1 MRKKY
6 LSALLFGALL
16 VTSAGT
22 FTSCKDY
29 DDDINNLQEQ
39 ITANADAIKS
49 LEELVKNGKY
59 VTAVAMEGQVI
70 TFTFSDGSTTPIT
83 IPEGEKGQTVVVE
96 NNELYIDGEPT
107 GIKVAEVAT
116 AEAGLV
122 KAENGTW
129 WVLGEDGEYTNT
141 NIPVSGVTVSGSEA
155 DGYTFTIYDANG
167 GKQTVQLPSAASL
180 ITSIELKTTSNVIAL
195 EHAGF
200 TNPGNTW
207 KGKATL
213 PSTGTEIYVGGSIDV
228 RVNPVDAPVSD
239 VEFTLINPKNTTL
252 DHVVMTA
259 ASSNVSDNPTIG
271 EMAGR
276 ATHPGNG
283 LYTLSV
289 KSFTLTQDEQT
300 NINWGNKGVS
310 TSAITDA
317 NIASAWAINA
327 NSEARSAYGVAVS
340 ATKAGELTKIQVK
353 DVDNSE
359 ATLNATTAT
368 TVTLKVGQTY
378 KIQGVDKDQ
387 YLYDVWFEFSDTDK
401 KVFGI
406 EYDDLNRTFKIT
418 KNPDSATTKDVTIS
432 VTVHTLDIAG
442 RMKSAEYTIKLS
454 AEVSSNIAYD
464 AVTFNVA
471 NLMDQNYNNDAIVL
485 SIDKFK
491 EANTANWDK
500 IIYGA
505 KLSDITYNVYNDAAC
520 TQFLKTI
527 DAKTTTTGTT
537 VIPNGSLT
545 ALYGKADGK
554 VADEVSNLQ
563 NIVLNVNLDNKS
575 GLSLDKQYYLKVS
588 FMNGS
593 ASTAEAIS
601 SFVVPVT
608 FTAPSVAD
616 LFVPK
621 EGFVDA
627 DGNIVMYY
635 DKNTDDKPQKVST
648 FFKSYDSAAKL
659 EFATDDKITLMP
671 GVDKTSSELA
681 QFVKEDATNT
691 TTPEIGFAKEN
702 NPTVASFVDLD
713 NTGWGDGTGRELGYG
728 QVLTVKATAKTD
740 NSGAYVFNGTGWK
753 YAEKSDKISTKF
765 TVKVMSPIYEGQI
778 SYEGDAISVKAN
790 NEGGALITADMVW
803 LTDYNK
809 NKYTIVP
816 NKDGFG
822 NKPGSVVEQN
832 PIIENGQ
839 SVIKDHWSA
848 AQIANVVIDASNS
861 DYISTVQYR
870 LPKAATETTPAVEGA
885 FVITARGVV
894 KTVTDHVN
902 IKVTDRWG
910 YTKTFT
916 NVPIQIV
923 VE

>member
-1 MRKKY
+1 
-6 LSALLFGALL
+6 
-16 VTSAGT
+16 
-22 FTSCKDY
+22 
-29 DDDINNLQEQ
+29 
-39 ITANADAIKS
+39 
-49 LEELVKNGKY
+49 
-59 VTAVAMEGQVI
+59 
-70 TFTFSDGSTTPIT
+70 
-83 IPEGEKGQTVVVE
+83 
-96 NNELYIDGEPT
+96 
-107 GIKVAEVAT
+107 
-116 AEAGLV
+116 
-122 KAENGTW
+122 
-129 WVLGEDGEYTNT
+129 
-141 NIPVSGVTVSGSEA
+141 
-155 DGYTFTIYDANG
+155 
-167 GKQTVQLPSAASL
+167 
-180 ITSIELKTTSNVIAL
+180 
-195 EHAGF
+195 
-200 TNPGNTW
+200 
-207 KGKATL
+207 
-213 PSTGTEIYVGGSIDV
+213 
-228 RVNPVDAPVSD
+228 
-239 VEFTLINPKNTTL
+239 
-252 DHVVMTA
+252 
-259 ASSNVSDNPTIG
+259 
-271 EMAGR
+271 
-276 ATHPGNG
+276 
-283 LYTLSV
+283 
-289 KSFTLTQDEQT
+289 
-300 NINWGNKGVS
+300 
-310 TSAITDA
+310 
-317 NIASAWAINA
+317 
-327 NSEARSAYGVAVS
+327 
-340 ATKAGELTKIQVK
+340 
-353 DVDNSE
+353 
-359 ATLNATTAT
+359 
-368 TVTLKVGQTY
+368 
-378 KIQGVDKDQ
+378 
-387 YLYDVWFEFSDTDK
+387 
-401 KVFGI
+401 
-406 EYDDLNRTFKIT
+406 
-418 KNPDSATTKDVTIS
+418 
-432 VTVHTLDIAG
+432 
-442 RMKSAEYTIKLS
+442 MKSAKYTIKLS

-471 NLMDQNYNNDAIVL
+471 NLKDQNYNNDAIVL

-520 TQFLKTI
+520 TQLLKTI
-527 DAKTTTTGTT
+527 DAKTTPTGTT
-537 VIPNGSLT
+537 VTPNGSLT

-593 ASTAEAIS
+593 TNTAEAIS

-627 DGNIVMYY
+627 DGNVVMYY
-635 DKNTDDKPQKVST
+635 DKNTDSKPQQVKT
-648 FFKSYDSAAKL
+648 FFTSTDAAATLTFDTNTVFTLNGVEFKSNELAEFVKDADGNTETNATSKSYIQLSDS
-659 EFATDDKITLMP
+659 D
-671 GVDKTSSELA
+671 
-681 QFVKEDATNT
+681 
-691 TTPEIGFAKEN
+691 
-702 NPTVASFVDLD
+702 
-713 NTGWGDGTGRELGYG
+713 WGDGTGREFGYG
-728 QVLTVKATAKTD
+728 QVLTVKATAAKD
-740 NSGAYVFNGTGWK
+740 KSNAYVFNGTGWK

-902 IKVTDRWG
+902 IQVTDRWG

-916 NVPIQIV
+916 NVPIKIIV
-923 VE
+923 EE

>member
-1 MRKKY
+1 MHFCSERFCS
-6 LSALLFGALL
+6 LQQ
-16 VTSAGT
+16 
-22 FTSCKDY
+22 
-29 DDDINNLQEQ
+29 INNLQEQ
-39 ITANADAIKS
+39 ITANADAIKA
-49 LEELVKNGKY
+49 LQDLVSNGDY
-59 VTAVAMEGQVI
+59 VTNIEKSAEGLVVTFKNAGPQTI
-70 TFTFSDGSTTPIT
+70 TLEDKVGSVVTVNE
-83 IPEGEKGQTVVVE
+83 EGV
-96 NNELYIDGEPT
+96 LCIDGEPT
-107 GIKVAEVAT
+107 EIKVATSTGE
-116 AEAGLV
+116 ES
-122 KAENGTW
+122 KDQIIIENNMW
-129 WVLGEDGEYTNT
+129 SVLQEDGTYKST
-141 NIPVSGVTVSGSEA
+141 NIPVSGVSVSGSAAE
-155 DGYTFTIYDANG
+155 GYTFTIYENG
-167 GKQTVQLPSAASL
+167 KEPQSVKLPSAASL
-180 ITSIELKTTSNVIAL
+180 ITSIDLKDLSAANRVIAL
-195 EHAGF
+195 EHSTF
-200 TNPGNTW
+200 TNPGSAW

-213 PSTGTEIYVGGSIDV
+213 PSNYTEIYVGGQIDV
-228 RVNPVDAPVSD
+228 RVNPVDAPVTD
-239 VEFTLINPKNTTL
+239 AEFTLINPKNTTL
-252 DHVVMTA
+252 SHVVMTA
-259 ASSNVSDNPTIG
+259 ASSDVKDNPTIG
-271 EMAGR
+271 DMAGR
-276 ATHPGNG
+276 AVYEGNG

-289 KSFTLTQDEQT
+289 KSFTLTQDEQN
-300 NINWGNKGVS
+300 NINWANKGVS
-310 TSAITDA
+310 TAAIDD
-317 NIASAWAINA
+317 NNLDDASAWAINA
-327 NSEARSAYGVAVS
+327 NSEARSTYGIAVS
-340 ATKAGELTKIQVK
+340 AREAGELTKIQVK

-378 KIQGVDKDQ
+378 KIQGVDEDQ

-537 VIPNGSLT
+537 VIPKGSLT

-593 ASTAEAIS
+593 TSTAEAEAIS

-627 DGNIVMYY
+627 DGNVVMYY
-635 DKNTDDKPQKVST
+635 DKNTDSKPQQVKT
-648 FFKSYDSAAKL
+648 FFTSTDAAATLTFDTNTVFTLNGVEFKSNDLAEFVKDADGNTETNATSKSYIQLSDS
-659 EFATDDKITLMP
+659 D
-671 GVDKTSSELA
+671 
-681 QFVKEDATNT
+681 
-691 TTPEIGFAKEN
+691 
-702 NPTVASFVDLD
+702 
-713 NTGWGDGTGRELGYG
+713 WGDGTGREFGYG
-728 QVLTVKATAKTD
+728 QVLTVKATAAKD
-740 NSGAYVFNGTGWK
+740 NSNAYVFNGTGWK

-902 IKVTDRWG
+902 IQVTDRWG

-916 NVPIQIV
+916 NTRWRN
-923 VE
+923 

>member
-16 VTSAGT
+16 FASAGT

-29 DDDINNLQEQ
+29 DDDINNLQTQ
-39 ITANADAIKS
+39 ITANAQGIEELKS
-49 LEELVKNGKY
+49 LVENGDY
-59 VTAVAMEGQVI
+59 VTNVEKSADGLVI
-70 TFTFSDGSTTPIT
+70 TFKNAGTQTITLEDKVGSVVTVNEDG
-83 IPEGEKGQTVVVE
+83 V
-96 NNELYIDGEPT
+96 LCIDGEPT
-107 GIKVAEVAT
+107 EIKVATSTGE
-116 AEAGLV
+116 ES
-122 KAENGTW
+122 KDQIIIENNMW
-129 WVLGEDGEYTNT
+129 SVLQEDGTYKST
-141 NIPVSGVTVSGSEA
+141 NIPVSGVSVSGSAAE
-155 DGYTFTIYDANG
+155 GYTFTIYENG
-167 GKQTVQLPSAASL
+167 KEPQTVKLPSAASL
-180 ITSIELKTTSNVIAL
+180 ITSIDLKDLNLKNRVIKL
-195 EHAGF
+195 EHSTF
-200 TNPGNTW
+200 TKPGSEW

-213 PSTGTEIYVGGSIDV
+213 PSTGTEIYVGGQIDV
-228 RVNPVDAPVSD
+228 RVNPVDAPVTD
-239 VEFTLINPKNTTL
+239 AEFTLINPKNTTL
-252 DHVVMTA
+252 SHVVMTA
-259 ASSNVSDNPTIG
+259 ASSDINGTTIG
-271 EMAGR
+271 DMAGR
-276 ATHPGNG
+276 AVYEGNG

-289 KSFTLTQDEQT
+289 KSFTLTKDEQN
-300 NINWGNKGVS
+300 NINWESKGVS
-310 TSAITDA
+310 TKEITDI
-317 NIASAWAINA
+317 NTASAWAINA
-327 NSEARSAYGVAVS
+327 NSEARSAYGIAVS
-340 ATKAGELTKIQVK
+340 ATEAEELKTIEIK
-353 DVDNSE
+353 DVENSD
-359 ATLNATTAT
+359 ATLAKEEEDATAKE
-368 TVTLKVGQTY
+368 VTLKVGQSY
-378 KIQGVDKDQ
+378 KIQGLVDEDQDLDQDQ
-387 YLYDVWFEFSDTDK
+387 YLYDVWFEFSDKDK
-401 KVFGI
+401 EVFGI

-418 KNPDSATTKDVTIS
+418 KNPDTATTKDVEIP

-442 RMKSAEYTIKLS
+442 KQKSAEYTIKLS

-464 AVTFNVA
+464 AVTFNIA
-471 NLMDQNYNNDAIVL
+471 NLLDLDYNNNAFVL

-491 EANTANWDK
+491 EANTADWDK

-505 KLSDITYNVYNDAAC
+505 SLSNITY
-520 TQFLKTI
+520 TI
-527 DAKTTTTGTT
+527 YTKADCSDKGTT
-537 VIPNGSLT
+537 INVNLDGDDKAQGSLI
-545 ALYGKADGK
+545 ASYGKSDGK
-554 VADEVSNLQ
+554 EATEVSNLQ
-563 NIVLNVNLDNKS
+563 NIVLTVDTENKN

-588 FMNGS
+588 FNNNDKE
-593 ASTAEAIS
+593 TIS

-627 DGNIVMYY
+627 DGNVVMYY
-635 DKNTDDKPQKVST
+635 NKNTDNKPQEVKS
-648 FFKSYDSAAKL
+648 FFTTTDATANL
-659 EFATDDKITLMP
+659 EFD
-671 GVDKTSSELA
+671 
-681 QFVKEDATNT
+681 TNT
-691 TTPEIGFAKEN
+691 VFTLNGTKYASKDLAKFVTDEEGKTTASTATSASYILLNEN
-702 NPTVASFVDLD
+702 
-713 NTGWGDGTGRELGYG
+713 GWQDGTGRELGYG
-728 QVLTVKATAKTD
+728 QVLTVKATAAKD
-740 NSGAYVFNGTGWK
+740 NTGAYLFNGTGWK
-753 YAEKSDKISTKF
+753 YAEKSDKVSTKF

-816 NKDGFG
+816 NQDGFE
-822 NKPGSVVEQN
+822 NKSGSVVEQN
-832 PIIENGQ
+832 PITENGQ
-839 SVIKDHWSA
+839 SVIKDHWTA

>member
-16 VTSAGT
+16 FASAGT

-29 DDDINNLQEQ
+29 DDDINNLQSQ
-39 ITANADAIKS
+39 ITANADAIKA
-49 LEELVKNGKY
+49 LQDLVNNGDY
-59 VTAVAMEGQVI
+59 VTNIEKSAEGLVVTFKNAGAQTI
-70 TFTFSDGSTTPIT
+70 TLEDKVGSVVTVNE
-83 IPEGEKGQTVVVE
+83 EGV
-96 NNELYIDGEPT
+96 LCIDGEPT
-107 GIKVAEVAT
+107 EIKVATSTGE
-116 AEAGLV
+116 ES
-122 KAENGTW
+122 KDQIIIENNMW
-129 WVLGEDGEYTNT
+129 SVLQEDGTYKST
-141 NIPVSGVTVSGSEA
+141 NIPVSGVSVSGSAAE
-155 DGYTFTIYDANG
+155 GYTFTIYENG
-167 GKQTVQLPSAASL
+167 KEPQTVKLPSAASL
-180 ITSIELKTTSNVIAL
+180 ITSIDLKDLSAANRVIAL
-195 EHAGF
+195 KHATF
-200 TNPGNTW
+200 TNPGSAW

-213 PSTGTEIYVGGSIDV
+213 PSNNTEIYVGGQIDV
-228 RVNPVDAPVSD
+228 RVNPVDAPVTD
-239 VEFTLINPKNTTL
+239 AEFTLINPKNTTL
-252 DHVVMTA
+252 SHVVMTA
-259 ASSNVSDNPTIG
+259 ASSDVKDNPTIG
-271 EMAGR
+271 DMAGR
-276 ATHPGNG
+276 AVYEGNG

-289 KSFTLTQDEQT
+289 KSFTLTQDEET
-300 NINWGNKGVS
+300 NINWANKGVS
-310 TSAITDA
+310 TAAIGD
-317 NIASAWAINA
+317 NNLDDASAWAINA
-327 NSEARSAYGVAVS
+327 NSEARSAYGIAVS
-340 ATKAGELTKIQVK
+340 ATEAGELTKIQVK

-378 KIQGVDKDQ
+378 KIQGVDEDQ

-442 RMKSAEYTIKLS
+442 NMKSAKYTIKLS

-627 DGNIVMYY
+627 DGNVVMYY
-635 DKNTDDKPQKVST
+635 DKNTDSKPQQVKT
-648 FFKSYDSAAKL
+648 FFTSTDAAATLTFDTNTVFTLNGVEFKSKDLAEFVKDADGNTETNATSKSYIQLS
-659 EFATDDKITLMP
+659 
-671 GVDKTSSELA
+671 
-681 QFVKEDATNT
+681 
-691 TTPEIGFAKEN
+691 
-702 NPTVASFVDLD
+702 D
-713 NTGWGDGTGRELGYG
+713 NDWRDGTGREFGYG
-728 QVLTVKATAKTD
+728 QVLTVKATAAKD
-740 NSGAYVFNGTGWK
+740 NSNAYVFNGTGWK

-902 IKVTDRWG
+902 IQVTDRWG

-916 NVPIQIV
+916 NVPIKIIV
-923 VE
+923 EE